1 MKRLKNMEN
10 KHFSYDK
17 AISRIEEILQV
28 LESGEKGMDELSELV
43 KEAAEL
49 VKQCKGKLRMTEE
62 EINKALNQEDDS

>member
-1 MKRLKNMEN
+1 MEN

-17 AISRIEEILQV
+17 AIGRIEEILQV

-43 KEAAEL
+43 KEAAAL

-62 EINKALNQEDDS
+62 EINNALNQDEDG